1 MVRRTV
7 LVEIKTIGRENV
19 RQASNEVTRLGRNA
33 QLTTSSLGSLST
45 VANAVITSLAVRR
58 LAEYADAWTN
68 IQNRLRQ
75 VTTDTQDLANTT
87 EDLFV
92 IAQNSRAGLQS
103 IAQLYFRISQSA
115 SEFGA
120 SQEQV
125 IGITESLANQL
136 AVAGLTAGE
145 VNSVLLQ
152 TSQAFNRGRLNG
164 DEFRAISE
172 ALPSVLRAVARE
184 MGVTRD
190 QLNDLSEQ
198 GEITNR
204 VLANAL
210 INTLDS
216 SRQTLETT
224 SVTISQTTTRI
235 SNSLTR
241 LIGTLDNTLGATI
254 AVQNGASFLID
265 TLDNLNAVVGTGLI
279 SDLAAQQFAGINSDI
294 RETIRILGILPEAA
308 NESGNAVTTFLGG
321 AFQNLVPNIRAF
333 IQILTVEIASFL
345 DKTSAA
351 FSFVFSNIAEGN
363 FEALLQEGQGPL
375 AQLEQVRQES
385 IAGILRQR
393 DAEVAAT
400 EAIIAQVRARI
411 AAYQEEAAARTGRV
425 LSNQPG
431 EVEPA
436 EGGAPLDS
444 NDKQF
449 VDRLRQR
456 LLQEEHLIAVSVQ
469 NQQRIRDGGIIEQE
483 AREQESFIRRVQQL
497 DIQRQ
502 MLIDRIGQD
511 QAMQLG
517 LLQNFAN
524 LEEQIVAQSQQRIA
538 QIRQQ
543 SARQQTQ
550 AVLSSFAQIQQLNQR
565 SLGLQ
570 RVAIVA
576 NTASAVIQSYNNAGG
591 YPYGLIP
598 AGIMAAIGVKQLSQV
613 GKSSFSGG
621 AAPSGGAASPGLTQP
636 TLSQDPFVTTES
648 FQANEILNILN
659 NQDPTQLY
667 TSEQLRTIVSSI
679 AALENAGQL

>member
-75 VTTDTQDLANTT
+75 VTNDTQELASVTQDL
-87 EDLFV
+87 FI

-103 IAQLYFRISQSA
+103 VAQLYFRISQSA

-210 INTLDS
+210 INTLGS

-224 SVTISQTTTRI
+224 AVTISQTTTRI
-235 SNSLTR
+235 SNSFTR
-241 LIGTLDNTLGATI
+241 LIGTLDNTLGATM

-308 NESGNAVTTFLGG
+308 NESGNAITTFLGG
-321 AFQNLVPNIRAF
+321 SFQNLVPNIRAF

-345 DKTSAA
+345 DRTSAA

-393 DAEVAAT
+393 DSEIAAT

-425 LSNQPG
+425 LGNEPG
-431 EVEPA
+431 EVESP
-436 EGGAPLDS
+436 EGGTPLDS
-444 NDKQF
+444 NDQQF

-456 LLQEEHLIAVSVQ
+456 LLNEEQLIAVSIA

-483 AREQESFIRRVQQL
+483 AREQESFIRRIQQL

-502 MLIDRIGQD
+502 TLIDRIGQD

-517 LLQNFAN
+517 LLQNFVN

-679 AALENAGQL
+679 AALRNAGQL